1 MSIVLQIDSSY
12 CFSVAKVFLWA
23 ILMRMA
29 TRQEGSLN
37 ALKEHLLFMFIF
49 PFIQNAF
56 ATLLLFTVFEISEMV
71 AFISKLNEQTNSLY
85 LAIFKR

>member
-56 ATLLLFTVFEISEMV
+56 ATLLLFIVFQNIINDRIYIENS
-71 AFISKLNEQTNSLY
+71 NETFLTY
-85 LAIFKR
+85 FPP